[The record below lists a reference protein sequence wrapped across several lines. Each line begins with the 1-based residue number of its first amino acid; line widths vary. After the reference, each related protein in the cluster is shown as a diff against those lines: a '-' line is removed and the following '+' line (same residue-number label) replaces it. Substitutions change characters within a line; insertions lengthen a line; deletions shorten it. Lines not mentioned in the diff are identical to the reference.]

1 MHILALR
8 NSIFRGVGF
17 MILNVSGR
25 RMITAYA
32 VYAVLHFCTI
42 GSLCLGTTAALADV
56 STPPSTTASSDTKL
70 LDEVWRQVR
79 DNFYDPKLHG
89 LDWQAV
95 GDEHRPDYVA
105 ATTDAERS
113 AVINAMLGK
122 LGASH
127 TRHYSKDEPAY
138 FQLLEIF
145 SYPLRDGIKRMFGSS
160 KPTYTGIGIFTKE
173 LDGRTFVSGV
183 MAGLAGSK
191 AGLLVGDEIVN
202 VDDKRFEPIGSFRGK
217 AGQPVRIEIRRHK
230 EGPTRR
236 IIVVPEVIE
245 PGEAFNTSIT
255 QGARIMERNGRRI
268 GHVPILSYADGDYQ
282 ETLVDLLSTGK
293 LKDADAVIWDL
304 RDGWGGAHPR
314 YLDVFV
320 PQGADMTLTERSG
333 KTERVNFRWRKPVA
347 LVINNGSRSGKE
359 VLAHAFKEY
368 NVGPVI
374 GETTAGALLA
384 GRAFLLSDDSL
395 LILAVND
402 VKVNEVRV
410 EGVGVSPTVNVPF
423 DIRYA
428 AGRDP
433 QIDKAVELLSGA
445 QDDG

>member
-1 MHILALR
+1 
-8 NSIFRGVGF
+8 
-17 MILNVSGR
+17 MILDVAHR
-25 RMITAYA
+25 RLIAA
-32 VYAVLHFCTI
+32 YAVLHFCTA
-42 GSLCLGTTAALADV
+42 GALCIGTTAALADV
-56 STPPSTTASSDTKL
+56 GASQTAAADTKL

-79 DNFYDPKLHG
+79 DSFYDSKLHG

-95 GDEHRPDYVA
+95 VDEHRPDYVA
-105 ATTDAERS
+105 ATSDAERS
-113 AVINAMLGK
+113 ASINAMLGK
-122 LGASH
+122 LRASH
-127 TRHYSKDEPAY
+127 TRHYTKDEPAY

-145 SYPLRDGIKRMFGSS
+145 SYPLRDGIKRMFGYS
-160 KPTYTGIGIFTKE
+160 KPTYPGIGIFTKE
-173 LDGRTFVSGV
+173 LDERMFVSGV
-183 MAGLAGSK
+183 IAGLAGSK

-202 VDDKRFEPIGSFRGK
+202 VDNKPFEPIGSFRGK
-217 AGQPVRIEIRRHK
+217 VGQPVSVEIRRHK
-230 EGPTRR
+230 DGPTRR
-236 IIVVPEVIE
+236 VIVIPEVIE
-245 PGEAFNTSIT
+245 PGEAFNSSIT
-255 QGARIMERNGRRI
+255 QGARIIERNGRRI

-304 RDGWGGAHPR
+304 RDGWGGARPS

-320 PQGADMTLTERSG
+320 PQGAAMTLTERSG
-333 KTERVNFRWRKPVA
+333 EVERVNFRWRKPVA
-347 LVINNGSRSGKE
+347 MVINQGSRSGKE

-368 NVGPVI
+368 NLGPVV

-384 GRAFLLSDDSL
+384 GRAFLLADDSL
-395 LILAVND
+395 LVVAVND

-445 QDDG
+445 HDDG

>member
-1 MHILALR
+1 
-8 NSIFRGVGF
+8 

-32 VYAVLHFCTI
+32 VYAVLHFCTV

-56 STPPSTTASSDTKL
+56 STPPSTTASSDPKL

-95 GDEHRPDYVA
+95 GDEHRPDYAA

-113 AVINAMLGK
+113 AAINAMLGK

-191 AGLLVGDEIVN
+191 AGLLVGDEIVH

-255 QGARIMERNGRRI
+255 QGARIIERNGRRI

-282 ETLVDLLSTGK
+282 ETLVDLLSAGK

-433 QIDKAVELLSGA
+433 QIDKAVALLSGA

>member
-1 MHILALR
+1 
-8 NSIFRGVGF
+8 

-32 VYAVLHFCTI
+32 VLHFCTV
-42 GSLCLGTTAALADV
+42 GSLCLVTTAALADV
-56 STPPSTTASSDTKL
+56 SIPPSTTANSDTKL

-145 SYPLRDGIKRMFGSS
+145 SYPLRGDIKRIFGSS
-160 KPTYTGIGIFTKE
+160 KPTYTGIGIFTTE

-191 AGLLVGDEIVN
+191 AGLLVGDELVN
-202 VDDKRFEPIGSFRGK
+202 VDDKRFEAIGSFRGK

-245 PGEAFNTSIT
+245 PGEAFNSSIT
-255 QGARIMERNGRRI
+255 QGTRIIERNGRRI

-333 KTERVNFRWRKPVA
+333 KAERLNFRWRKPVA
-347 LVINNGSRSGKE
+347 LVINKGSRSGKE

-368 NVGPVI
+368 NLGPVV

>member
-1 MHILALR
+1 MVSRASTYHLLLAL
-8 NSIFRGVGF
+8 GV
-17 MILNVSGR
+17 
-25 RMITAYA
+25 
-32 VYAVLHFCTI
+32 
-42 GSLCLGTTAALADV
+42 SLQICGGAALHLATTTVLADARIADS
-56 STPPSTTASSDTKL
+56 STVDANSTEVF
-70 LDEVWRQVR
+70 DEVWRQVR
-79 DNFYDPKLHG
+79 DNFYDPNLHG
-89 LDWQAV
+89 LDWVAI
-95 GDEHRPDYVA
+95 GNEHRADYVA
-105 ATTDAERS
+105 ARTDAERS
-113 AVINAMLGK
+113 AAINAMLGS

-127 TRHYSKDEPAY
+127 TRHYTKDEPAY

-160 KPTYTGIGIFTKE
+160 KPTYIGIGIFTKE

-183 MAGLAGSK
+183 MAGLAASK
-191 AGLLVGDEIVN
+191 AGLMVGDEVIN
-202 VDDKRFEPIGSFRGK
+202 VDGKPFEAIGSFRGK
-217 AGQPVRIEIRRHK
+217 AGQPVSIEVRRHK
-230 EGPTRR
+230 DGPTRR

-245 PGEAFNTSIT
+245 PGEAFQTAMT
-255 QGARIMERNGRRI
+255 QGARIIERNGRRI

-304 RDGWGGAHPR
+304 RDGWGGAHPG

-320 PQGADMTLTERSG
+320 PQGAAMTLTERSG
-333 KTERVNFRWRKPVA
+333 KVERVNFRWRKPVA
-347 LVINNGSRSGKE
+347 LVINKGSRSGKE

-368 NVGPVI
+368 NLGPVV

-410 EGVGVSPTVNVPF
+410 EGVGVSPTVDVPF

-433 QIDKAVELLSGA
+433 QIDTAVELLSRV
-445 QDDG
+445 QDG

>member
-1 MHILALR
+1 MVSHASTSLLLIAVGATLHVCAGAALY
-8 NSIFRGVGF
+8 
-17 MILNVSGR
+17 SG
-25 RMITAYA
+25 
-32 VYAVLHFCTI
+32 
-42 GSLCLGTTAALADV
+42 STAARADG
-56 STPPSTTASSDTKL
+56 STLESPTASSDTKVF
-70 LDEVWRQVR
+70 DEVWRQVSDR
-79 DNFYDPKLHG
+79 FYDPRLHG
-89 LDWQAV
+89 LDWTAV
-95 GDEHRPDYVA
+95 GDEHRPAYA
-105 ATTDAERS
+105 AAMTDAERS
-113 AVINAMLGK
+113 AAINAMLDK

-127 TRHYSKDEPAY
+127 TRHYTKDEPAY
-138 FQLLEIF
+138 FQLVEIF

-160 KPTYTGIGIFTKE
+160 KPTYPGIGIFTRE

-202 VDDKRFEPIGSFRGK
+202 VDSKPFEPIGSFRGK
-217 AGQPVRIEIRRHK
+217 VGQPVKVEVRRLAD
-230 EGPTRR
+230 GPTQRLN
-236 IIVVPEVIE
+236 VVPEVIE
-245 PGEAFNTSIT
+245 PGEAFKTAMT
-255 QGARIMERNGRRI
+255 QGARIIERSGRRI
-268 GHVPILSYADGDYQ
+268 GHVPIFSYAGGEYQ

-304 RDGWGGAHPR
+304 RDGWGGAHPS
-314 YLDVFV
+314 YLEVFV
-320 PQGADMTLTERSG
+320 PQGAAMTLTDRSG

-347 LVINNGSRSGKE
+347 LVINKGSRSGKE
-359 VLAHAFKEY
+359 VLAQSFKEY
-368 NVGPVI
+368 DLGPVV

-433 QIDKAVELLSGA
+433 QIEKAVELLSGA

>member
-8 NSIFRGVGF
+8 NSIFRGVGL

-79 DNFYDPKLHG
+79 DNFYDPKLHE

-245 PGEAFNTSIT
+245 PGEAFQFVDHARHPHHRAKRPPHRSRTDIVLRGRHST
-255 QGARIMERNGRRI
+255 EVGAIK
-268 GHVPILSYADGDYQ
+268 VTATLADHSGFRPPFGP
-282 ETLVDLLSTGK
+282 T
-293 LKDADAVIWDL
+293 ADAVGYLLDEGNERVYFAGDTDAFPQMADL
-304 RDGWGGAHPR
+304 TGIDLALLPVWGWGPR
-314 YLDVFV
+314 LGPGHMNPRRAAEALTLLQPRVVV
-320 PQGADMTLTERSG
+320 PIHWGTLWPMGMR
-333 KTERVNFRWRKPVA
+333 RVRPHLLHGPPQEFAA
-347 LVINNGSRSGKE
+347 LAAEMAPAVE
-359 VLAHAFKEY
+359 VLLTQ
-368 NVGPVI
+368 P
-374 GETTAGALLA
+374 GETVDPALGASIRMAPPTCAGPAPSTPA
-384 GRAFLLSDDSL
+384 
-395 LILAVND
+395 
-402 VKVNEVRV
+402 
-410 EGVGVSPTVNVPF
+410 
-423 DIRYA
+423 
-428 AGRDP
+428 
-433 QIDKAVELLSGA
+433 
-445 QDDG
+445 